1 MPPTITITN
10 LFCTVAPH
18 REFPGGPTG
27 PGLRTDGGKQTEAD
41 APLDALPP
49 PCLFEAIGTED
60 GSLEAA
66 RGSDDDFRVELREA
80 VFSCVTYV
88 EMHRGSGYPEW
99 D

>member
-1 MPPTITITN
+1 
-10 LFCTVAPH
+10 
-18 REFPGGPTG
+18 
-27 PGLRTDGGKQTEAD
+27 
-41 APLDALPP
+41 
-49 PCLFEAIGTED
+49 LFEAIGTED